1 VEACRCPGE
10 QTHVLTAS
18 EPQSVEPPQAGK
30 PVVHVLYRYTES
42 VGSKPRPL
50 YISKKLAL
58 QSFVQALD
66 GVRHEIA
73 VTFMVDGGVSADIA

>member
-1 VEACRCPGE
+1 M
-10 QTHVLTAS
+10 
-18 EPQSVEPPQAGK
+18 
-30 PVVHVLYRYTES
+30 VHVLYRYTES